1 MEFRALGPLEVLEES
16 HPVSLGGPKQRAL
29 LALLLLNANRVV
41 SSERLLDELWPD
53 KPPASGMTAL
63 RVRVSQ
69 LRRALEQA
77 EPGGDG
83 GSVLVTRPP
92 GYLLRVEAG
101 QLDVERFE
109 RL

>member
-41 SSERLLDELWPD
+41 SSERLLDELWPE
-53 KPPASGMTAL
+53 KPPASGLTAL

-69 LRRALEQA
+69 LRRALE
-77 EPGGDG
+77 PDG
-83 GSVLVTRPP
+83 GSVLLTRPP
-92 GYLLRVEAG
+92 GSMPRVDGGGLL
-101 QLDVERFE
+101 
-109 RL
+109 